1 MNLIRIENIQ
11 HMYINGKASTLFD
24 VYVSSEDIYGNE
36 VWVFDRKD
44 SVKGTVKRESTI
56 LKRLN
61 A

>member
-1 MNLIRIENIQ
+1 MINVRIENIQ
-11 HMYINGKASTLFD
+11 HMHINGKASTLFD

-36 VWVFDRKD
+36 VWVFDRQD